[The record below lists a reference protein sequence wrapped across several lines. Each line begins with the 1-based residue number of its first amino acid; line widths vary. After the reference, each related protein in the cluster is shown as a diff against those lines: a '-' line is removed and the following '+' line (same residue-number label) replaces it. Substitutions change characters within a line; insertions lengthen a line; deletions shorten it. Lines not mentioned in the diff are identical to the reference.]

1 MPMTAN
7 IIHTAKQMVNATVL
21 ITSTDSDCCDRET
34 MSASV
39 RCGDVNPLSRHRS
52 QLMENPP
59 NRNRTKSISE
69 RHFNCAPIQI
79 A

>member
-7 IIHTAKQMVNATVL
+7 IIHTAKQMVKATVL

-39 RCGDVNPLSRHRS
+39 GSSDVEQLRRHRVDVVFLRETS
-52 QLMENPP
+52 CRAALYKCAGRKCLM
-59 NRNRTKSISE
+59 
-69 RHFNCAPIQI
+69 
-79 A
+79 